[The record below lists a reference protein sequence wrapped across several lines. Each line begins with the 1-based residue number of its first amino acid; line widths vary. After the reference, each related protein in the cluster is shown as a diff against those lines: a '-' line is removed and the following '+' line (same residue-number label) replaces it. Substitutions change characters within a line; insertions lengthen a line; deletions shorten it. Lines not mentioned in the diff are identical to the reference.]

1 MPTRPAPS
9 VLYYAALGDGLA
21 LSYGTRPATCQATCW
36 YDDEGS
42 NKGPHFVEEGRG
54 GRTSAYDD
62 RALGRGFGQV
72 SGGAARGWSRRGS

>member
-21 LSYGTRPATCQATCW
+21 LPYGTRPATRKATCW

-42 NKGPHFVEEGRG
+42 DEGSHFVEEGRG

-62 RALGRGFGQV
+62 RALGRRFRQV
-72 SGGAARGWSRRGS
+72 SGGAARGPSRRRS

>member
-9 VLYYAALGDGLA
+9 VLYYGALGDGLA
-21 LSYGTRPATCQATCW
+21 LSYGTRPATRKATCW

-42 NKGPHFVEEGRG
+42 DEGSHFVEEGG
-54 GRTSAYDD
+54 SSRTSAYDD